1 MSFTEA
7 EHPRATDGRFAE
19 KVGGVPEVVLEPNS
33 RDAGLNSINKSIEL
47 LSDFNFERFPFA
59 DQEAAIAAVN
69 SRYADEETLVAANQ
83 LAEACES
90 WNFHD
95 TALKLWAGISR
106 KRHAADPEAPL
117 EHAYALTY
125 DPSTPPE
132 LIDRA
137 VEESGSSLTYALL
150 ANGEAPTKH
159 IDAIAASPDAW
170 VRQRA
175 VLHPKLSDEALRRLS
190 EDADETVHENAM
202 VQMGYRTRASL
213 AENWEGRDSD
223 EAV

>member
-7 EHPRATDGRFAE
+7 DHPRATDGRFAE
-19 KVGGVPEVVLEPNS
+19 KRGATPEVVLDSHS
-33 RDAGLNSINKSIEL
+33 RDAGLDSINRSIEL
-47 LSDFNFERFPFA
+47 LSDFNFERFPIA

-69 SRYADEETLVAANQ
+69 SRYADEEVLAAADR
-83 LAEACES
+83 LAEACEN

-106 KRHAADPEAPL
+106 KHHAADPDAPL
-117 EHAYALTY
+117 EQPYALVR

-137 VEESGSSLTYALL
+137 VEENGQSLTYALL
-150 ANGEAPTKH
+150 SNTEAPTKH
-159 IDAIAASPDAW
+159 IDAIAASPDVW
-170 VRQRA
+170 IRQRA
-175 VLHPKLSDEALRRLS
+175 VLHPQLSDEALERLS
-190 EDADETVHENAM
+190 QDSDESVRENALS
-202 VQMGYRTRASL
+202 QLKQRAKASSPSS
-213 AENWEGRDSD
+213 WEGRDSN